1 MLSLNTLLKEKLLE
15 KTSIYPRA
23 PLDDELGKKTNT
35 CIPDFNFSFF
45 NIQINPKNWC
55 NKGGFLGISH
65 EFLVKGFMSMMI
77 IESIW
82 HNQMLTYNLYA
93 WVVFPYWKSFV
104 EDVMFALVEKNHDC
118 ISGICIGQLLNMFDF
133 WMWKRAHAI
142 FVVNFVLNHWE
153 AKYVTIWM
161 FKVMDV

>member
-1 MLSLNTLLKEKLLE
+1 MTNLVKKQIHVSP
-15 KTSIYPRA
+15 TSI
-23 PLDDELGKKTNT
+23 LV
-35 CIPDFNFSFF
+35 FSH
-45 NIQINPKNWC
+45 IQINPKNWC

-104 EDVMFALVEKNHDC
+104 ENVMFALVEKNHDY

-133 WMWKRAHAI
+133 WTWKEHMPYLLLILCWIIGR
-142 FVVNFVLNHWE
+142 
-153 AKYVTIWM
+153 
-161 FKVMDV
+161 